1 MNFNKLS
8 IIGLLILFVSCQE
21 KKASKTTAESYFK
34 EQKYEQALNEL
45 DKLIE
50 QEPDSVSHYGLR
62 VLTYS
67 NLGMFREEIE
77 DLNKIIELNDN
88 KSITAHNER
97 AIAYIRLGEN
107 EKALKDI
114 NYVIDNKE
122 DTEGISQVYIQKASI
137 LFTLNDFEN
146 SKIFYNKALEIN
158 DNNDKTITSQA
169 LIGLANIS
177 ENPKDA
183 LNFLNRAIEI
193 DTVSGLAY
201 GARGAIFLE
210 QENIEKA
217 FKDFQKAK
225 KYDSYNPDIHFNI
238 GQLYTNYSNEIDS
251 ATYYFEKAIKLAPQ
265 AQNNDMINTNLGVLK
280 HRSGKLDEALEHFKT
295 AEKSNSKNDLLLF
308 NYSML
313 LSDMEKNSEAL
324 DKINKA
330 ITINPKDPEYYNL
343 KGSILIG
350 QSNYEDAERTFLEA
364 IEINPN
370 YGAPYYNLGY
380 LNSEQNNIREAIKY
394 YNRAIQLDF
403 DLPATLVNRAL
414 LLFKTNQSQ
423 DACADL
429 NRALQLGRTDIKS
442 LIERKC
448 G

>member
-1 MNFNKLS
+1 MNFSKLS

-21 KKASKTTAESYFK
+21 KKASKITAERYFK
-34 EQKYEQALNEL
+34 EQKYEQALIEL
-45 DKLIE
+45 NKLIE
-50 QEPDSVSHYGLR
+50 QEPDSLSHYGLR
-62 VLTYS
+62 VMTYI

-77 DLNKIIELNDN
+77 DLNKIIELNKN

-97 AIAYIRLGEN
+97 AIAFLRLGEN
-107 EKALKDI
+107 EKALEDI
-114 NYVIDNKE
+114 DYVIANKE
-122 DTEGISQVYIQKASI
+122 DTEGISQIYIQKASI

-169 LIGLANIS
+169 LIGLSNVS

-183 LNFLNRAIEI
+183 LNLLNRAIEI
-193 DTVSGLAY
+193 DTESGLAY
-201 GARGAIFLE
+201 GARGAIYLE
-210 QENIEKA
+210 QENIESA

-225 KYDSYNPDIHFNI
+225 KYDSYNPDIYFNL
-238 GQLYTNYSNEIDS
+238 GQLYANHSNEIDS

-295 AEKSNSKNDLLLF
+295 AEKLNSKNDLLLF

-330 ITINPKDPEYYNL
+330 ISINPRDQEYYNL
-343 KGSILIG
+343 KGSIFIA
-350 QSNYEDAERTFLEA
+350 QSNLKDAERTFLEA

-380 LNSEQNNIREAIKY
+380 LNGERDNIEEAIKY
-394 YNRAIQLDF
+394 YNKAIQLDF

-414 LLFKTNQSQ
+414 LLFKINQTQ
-423 DACADL
+423 EACADL